1 MPTFV
6 DGQQNLSALQV
17 PGVYLGIVTP
27 RPFMNGVPTNMVGIV
42 GAASWGPVN
51 APFAFSGPDTCA
63 TVYGTPQA
71 RKYDLPTFV
80 WVAALM
86 GSAIGFYG
94 VRVTDGTDVA
104 ATGAVQANCLNLTA
118 KYSGT
123 LGNSIKFQLSVG
135 SAPNSYMAIVSM
147 PGRQPEQFNNITGS
161 GATLW
166 ANVAAAI
173 NNGNATRNASDII
186 VATVG
191 AGTAAPTLGA
201 PVTLSGGTDG
211 STGVTDTTLLGS
223 DAAPRTGMYA
233 LRHTQID
240 GFALCDHTTSSHW
253 PTIDAYAL
261 SENALACQVAASG
274 QTIAQ
279 VKAAKIAAGLDS
291 PWTWLSGGD
300 YPTFFDTVNGY
311 ARMVSPAAYM
321 LGWIGNASP
330 EQSPLNKQLSG
341 INATQKSLAQQTYS
355 DAELADAVMAG
366 IEVIVGPPVTP
377 GGNYFTFIVGRNASS
392 NTAANGVEWTRVTNF
407 IARSLQNKAA
417 GAIVGRLQSN
427 RPNDRAREDAKSLVD
442 GFFGYLKDPAVGS
455 YGNGIIEDF
464 ATICDQ
470 SNNPLPTQMRGYL
483 FLYAAVKYLNVVRY
497 FVVKLAAGGS
507 VSVTSESTASE
518 IARYF

>member
-1 MPTFV
+1 MPTFI

-42 GAASWGPVN
+42 GVASWGPVN
-51 APFAFSGPDTCA
+51 APFAFSGPESCA
-63 TVYGTPQA
+63 TVFGTPQA

-80 WVAALM
+80 WVASLM

-104 ATGAVQANCLNLTA
+104 ATGTVQTNCLTLTA

-123 LGNSIKFQLSVG
+123 LGNSIKFQLVTG

-161 GATLW
+161 GATFW
-166 ANVAAAI
+166 SNVAAAI
-173 NNGNATRNASDII
+173 NSGNATRNASDIV
-186 VATVG
+186 VATAG
-191 AGTAAPTLGA
+191 AGVTAPTTGT
-201 PVTLSGGTDG
+201 PITLTGGTDG
-211 STGVTDTTLLGS
+211 SGSVSDTTLLGS
-223 DAAPRTGMYA
+223 DASPRTGMYA
-233 LRHTQID
+233 LRHTEID
-240 GFALCDHTTSSHW
+240 AFALCDHTTSTNW
-253 PTIDAYAL
+253 AAIDAFGL
-261 SENALACQVAASG
+261 SENAIACQAAASG
-274 QTIAQ
+274 QTVTQ
-279 VKAAKIAAGLDS
+279 VKTAKVTAGLDS
-291 PWTWLSGGD
+291 QWTWLAGGD
-300 YPTFFDTVNGY
+300 YPTFFDSVNGY
-311 ARMVSPAAYM
+311 SRMVSPAAFM
-321 LGWIGNASP
+321 LGWIGNSSP
-330 EQSPLNKQLSG
+330 EQSPLNKQLRG
-341 INATQKSLAQQTYS
+341 IVATQKSLAQQTYS
-355 DAELADAVMAG
+355 DAELADAVQAG

-442 GFFGYLKDPAVGS
+442 GFFGFLKDPAVGS

-464 ATICDQ
+464 ATICDL

-483 FLYAAVKYLNVVRY
+483 NLYAVVKYLNVVRY
-497 FVVKLAAGGS
+497 FVVKMAAGGS
-507 VSVTSESTASE
+507 VAVTSESTASDV
-518 IARYF
+518 ARYF